1 MGHAADPPA
10 WLTPLEVAALLR
22 VHPRTV
28 RNWLRTQQLAG
39 VKIGANWRI
48 DATALDAALHVPAPA
63 RPAGTPSH
71 LPRSQRLQGPVTIQD
86 AGGTR
91 AALHPRPKN
100 TP

>member
-1 MGHAADPPA
+1 MAATSDPPA

-48 DATALDAALHVPAPA
+48 DATALDAALHAPAPA
-63 RPAGTPSH
+63 QPAGAPSP
-71 LPRSQRLQGPVTIQD
+71 LPRAQHLQGPVTIQD

-91 AALHPRPKN
+91 ADRRPKN
-100 TP
+100 SP